1 MAAKTI
7 VLQAPA
13 RRVDWKQ
20 GSVFFIGNAT
30 TIIRYAGFTI
40 LTDPNFLHRGDHARL
55 GYGLRSERLTDPAI
69 DIDALPPLDLVLL
82 SHMHDDHFDH
92 IAAERLD
99 RTIPIIT
106 TRHARRALKQ
116 RGFKE
121 ARALKTWQSLVVQK
135 GETLLRITSMPGTH
149 VPRPLARLL
158 PPVMGSLLEWETPA
172 GRNLLRMYI
181 SGDTLVHNR
190 LKEIPKRHPDIDLAL
205 LHLGG
210 TRVLGLMVTMDARQ
224 GVEALRIIAPTIAIP
239 IHYNDYSV
247 FTSSLEDFKQEVHKA
262 GLEDHI
268 RYLAHGETY
277 RFRVPGSRA
286 VTSDA

>member
-7 VLQAPA
+7 VLQAPD

-20 GSVFFIGNAT
+20 GSVFFIGTAT

-55 GYGLRSERLTDPAI
+55 GYGLRSERLTDPAV
-69 DIDALPPLDLVLL
+69 DIEDLPPLDLVLL

-99 RTIPIIT
+99 RMIPIIT
-106 TRHARRALKQ
+106 TRHARRALKR

-121 ARALKTWQSLVVQK
+121 ARALKTWQSLEVRK

-149 VPRPLARLL
+149 APGPLARLL

-172 GRNLLRMYI
+172 GQNLLRMYI

-247 FTSSLEDFKQEVHKA
+247 FKSSLEDFKQEVRKA

-277 RFRVPGSRA
+277 RFRVPASRA
-286 VTSDA
+286 RSAE